1 MPLLPSKVLARLSE
15 SLGPDVLSQEPAE
28 LEEYGRD
35 WTRVVAPAPSA
46 IAFPRTT
53 EQVSKLLAICNA
65 ESVAVVPSGGR
76 TGLAGGA
83 VAGNGEVVLSLSR
96 MRRMDAIDRLGGT
109 VRVQAGAVTEA
120 VHQHCAPLGLTW
132 PVDFASKGS
141 STVGG
146 NIATNAGG
154 VKVIRYG
161 LTRQWVLGLEV
172 VLASGAVLEIG
183 GALEKNNTG
192 LDLRQLF
199 IGSEGTLGVV
209 TEATL
214 KLARL
219 PGSTAVMLL
228 GVTDVAAVLALF
240 REARTAPF
248 TLSAY
253 EFFSQRCLDRLLSHR
268 KLRPPIAEP
277 CPYYVLIEAESTE
290 TDPAPL
296 LEKIEP
302 WVAGVFESG
311 LAKDGTIAQHGSQA
325 RDLWALREGISE
337 SLSATGLP
345 PQERRRAPHRRTGC
359 ILQRARRGL
368 HQPVSGLG
376 DLPVRSRRGRQPPHQ
391 RDEARSDG
399 ARRVLHPREG
409 GRSRSL
415 RARAASSRKHLRGAR
430 DRHPEEAV
438 PLVLAQRGGD
448 RGHAAGEAR
457 PRPPWH
463 PEPGEDPRPV
473 TLSRSLLRS
482 LAAIALAAGAA
493 MCSGVRERSGGD
505 VPRRARASVT
515 SCRDA

>member
-1 MPLLPSKVLARLSE
+1 MPQLSNEVLSRLTSL
-15 SLGPDVLSQEPAE
+15 LGPDVLSQDAAD
-28 LEEYGRD
+28 LAEYGRD
-35 WTRVVAPAPSA
+35 WTRVLPPAPSA
-46 IAFPRTT
+46 VAFPRTT
-53 EQVSKLLAICNA
+53 AQVSQLLAFCN
-65 ESVAVVPSGGR
+65 EHGLAVVPSGGR

-83 VAGNGEVVLSLSR
+83 VAANGEIVLSLAR
-96 MRRMDAIDRLGGT
+96 MRRMDAVDVLGGT

-172 VLASGAVLEIG
+172 VLASGEVLEIG

-219 PGSTAVMLL
+219 PGSTIVMLL
-228 GVTDVAAVLALF
+228 GVADVAAVLALF
-240 REARTAPF
+240 RAARSAPF

-253 EFFSQRCLDRLLSHR
+253 EFFSQACLDRLIAHR

-277 CPYYVLIEAESTE
+277 CPYYVLIEAEGEGATE
-290 TDPAPL
+290 ADAARL
-296 LEKIEP
+296 LERIEP
-302 WVAGVFESG
+302 WVSGVFESG
-311 LAKDGTIAQHGSQA
+311 LAKDGTISQHGSQA

-345 PQERRRAPHRRTGC
+345 HKNDVALPIAKLDAFCSELDGVFASRYPDWEICLFGHVGDGNLHINVMKPDALERAEFFTKTKEADRDLFALVQRHQGSISAEHGIGLLKKPFLSYSRTPAELAVMRQVKRALDPHG
-359 ILQRARRGL
+359 ILN
-368 HQPVSGLG
+368 
-376 DLPVRSRRGRQPPHQ
+376 
-391 RDEARSDG
+391 
-399 ARRVLHPREG
+399 
-409 GRSRSL
+409 
-415 RARAASSRKHLRGAR
+415 
-430 DRHPEEAV
+430 
-438 PLVLAQRGGD
+438 
-448 RGHAAGEAR
+448 
-457 PRPPWH
+457 
-463 PEPGEDPRPV
+463 PGKILDP
-473 TLSRSLLRS
+473 
-482 LAAIALAAGAA
+482 
-493 MCSGVRERSGGD
+493 
-505 VPRRARASVT
+505 
-515 SCRDA
+515 